1 MGHLY
6 EVKFL
11 TFSFFFLLFST
22 VMEQATLE
30 AVQLNANSGSKTQ
43 IAG

>member
-11 TFSFFFLLFST
+11 TFSFFLLFST